1 MTERKS
7 TSTSNQQI
15 LQKLESLDKKVSEL
29 TAAFIGDVDQEK
41 PGLFERVR
49 RLEDWVASEKKLIYL
64 IVSVIIVDIV
74 SRVWTLVVK

>member
-7 TSTSNQQI
+7 TTSNKQI
-15 LQKLESLDKKVSEL
+15 LTKLEQLDQKVTEL
-29 TAAFIGDVDQEK
+29 TSAFIGDVEKEK

-49 RLEDWVASEKKLIYL
+49 KLEDWVANEKKLIYI

-74 SRVWTLVVK
+74 SRVWTLVVR